1 VHFIYNLSIALY
13 HFVLLLAAPFYQKAR
28 DFRNGRKDWRT
39 TLKKS
44 LVQNTDKLIWVHAAS
59 QGEYQQ
65 GLPVI
70 KELKRTH
77 EDVFILVTFFSPS
90 GYEAFEESD
99 YVDAIAYLPLDY
111 PRNVKDFLDISEPQ
125 LALFIKYE
133 FWYNYMIALNQRS
146 IPLILVSSIFRS
158 DQMFFHSMGGFYL
171 EALKKT
177 THFFVQDDQ
186 SAQLLQRHGIEQYAI
201 TGDSRLDQMLTI
213 KNSTWS
219 DQKIVR
225 FIDDSI
231 TMVCGSVWSSDW
243 KYLKL
248 LINRFKDVKFI
259 IAPHEV
265 SEDSLKLYNEIS
277 SSVAHSVWEGGNAQ
291 VMIIDSLGSLKF
303 LYRYAD
309 VAYVGGALRGAV
321 HNTVEPAVYGVPVII
336 AEHTK
341 NVKFNEVVDLKNAGG
356 LLTFDDDDQLFD
368 IFEQLIHDRKK
379 REQLGKKNMDYVMS
393 RSGATEKIMAKLSE
407 YL

>member
-1 VHFIYNLSIALY
+1 MHFIYNLTIALY

-28 DFRNGRKDWRT
+28 EFRNGRKDWRA
-39 TLKKS
+39 TLKES
-44 LVQNTDKLIWVHAAS
+44 LVQRKDKLIWVHAAS

-90 GYEAFEESD
+90 GYQAFEESD
-99 YVDAIAYLPLDY
+99 FVDAIAYLPLDY
-111 PRNVKDFLDISEPQ
+111 TRNVKDFLDITKPQ

-133 FWYNYMIALNQRS
+133 FWYNYMIALSQRS
-146 IPLILVSSIFRS
+146 IPLVLISSVFRS
-158 DQMFFHSMGGFYL
+158 DQMFFHSMGSFYL
-171 EALKKT
+171 TALKNT
-177 THFFVQDDQ
+177 THFFVQDNR
-186 SAQLLQRHGIEQYAI
+186 SAQLLKSHGMEQFTIA
-201 TGDSRLDQMLTI
+201 GDSRLDHMLTI

-219 DQKIVR
+219 DQKIVQ

-231 TMVCGSVWSSDW
+231 TMVCGSVWPSDW

-248 LINRFKDVKFI
+248 LINRFKEVKFI

-265 SEDSLKLYNEIS
+265 SEDSLKFYDEIS
-277 SSVAHSVWEGGNAQ
+277 SSVTHSGWEGENAQ
-291 VMIIDSLGSLKF
+291 VMIVDSIGTLKF

-321 HNTVEPAVYGVPVII
+321 HNTVEPAVNGIPVII

-356 LLTFDDDDQLFD
+356 LLTFDDEDQLFD

-379 REQLGKKNMDYVMS
+379 RELLGKKNMDYVMS